1 MKLVYLTKLC
11 VPLLPWP
18 YLLLDTSLPKNGSQ
32 GGGRAL
38 SEVSIRKASQPNALE
53 FSLSTP
59 VTGKDLF

>member
-1 MKLVYLTKLC
+1 